1 MKKIDRGI
9 CVRLCPLSD
18 EEIAA
23 GLTPERRLSIALAR
37 ARAYARV
44 GDPYADLIAETYAML
59 AVRLATEVA
68 VGKRSKPPDCGSGN
82 RGFKSRRPPPAERS
96 AR

>member
-1 MKKIDRGI
+1 MIDRGV
-9 CVRLCPLSD
+9 CVCLRPLSA
-18 EEIAA
+18 EEVAA
-23 GLTPERRLSIALAR
+23 GLTHARRLEVASAR

>member
-44 GDPYADLIAETYAML
+44 GDPYADLIAETYTKL
-59 AVRLATEVA
+59 
-68 VGKRSKPPDCGSGN
+68 
-82 RGFKSRRPPPAERS
+82 AERLEDS
-96 AR
+96 AARLGQARRGAARHGRARQGNDADRTDG

>member
-1 MKKIDRGI
+1 MKRIDRGI
-9 CVRLCPLSD
+9 CARLCPLSD

-44 GDPYADLIAETYAML
+44 GDPYADLIAETYTKL
-59 AVRLATEVA
+59 AERLADSEAGRGTA
-68 VGKRSKPPDCGSGN
+68 WPGK
-82 RGFKSRRPPPAERS
+82 
-96 AR
+96 ARLGQARQ